1 MYLSGQEYSNIK
13 TETNLKEYSKV
24 DTILDITEKWT
35 VAFAA
40 QQTPKITDSQDIFTS
55 CLQGSTN
62 TYKAP
67 TIRYC
72 ANCQGCS
79 SEP

>member
-1 MYLSGQEYSNIK
+1 MYLSWQEYSNIK

-24 DTILDITEKWT
+24 DAILDITEKWT

-40 QQTPKITDSQDIFTS
+40 QQTPKIRDSQDILTS

-62 TYKAP
+62 TYKVP